1 MLSGATAPSP
11 CEENMGRGAGVLFNV
26 TFDARTIDLSDRLPY
41 VRKSDLG
48 VKIGKKKFFT
58 DSICFPVESVKMEAA
73 ESGAE
78 IQSYKN
84 APIGYLLL
92 NPEAISDALKD
103 WIAEYGKGAKLKKIA
118 IESVSQSRTMIYSAG
133 WVRSAFPKDGVMGI
147 EVDITI
153 EFQANGRWDSTTVT
167 SEETVYF
174 DKNVDGFIRYESW
187 MPAEY
192 DAISV
197 ERAYNALD
205 ELWDENTEDDE

>member
-1 MLSGATAPSP
+1 
-11 CEENMGRGAGVLFNV
+11 MGHGAGVRFDM
-26 TFDARTIDLSDRLPY
+26 TFDARTVDLSDRPPY

-48 VKIGKKKFFT
+48 VKIGKKKVFT
-58 DSICFPVESVKMEAA
+58 DAICFPVESVKMESAMSSA
-73 ESGAE
+73 K
-78 IQSYKN
+78 IQSYEN
-84 APIGYLLL
+84 EPIGYLLL

-118 IESVSQSRTMIYSAG
+118 IRDVSQSRTMIYSAG
-133 WVRSAFPKDGVMGI
+133 WVRRAFPKDGLMGI

-174 DKNVDGFIRYESW
+174 DKNVAGFIRYESW
-187 MPAEY
+187 MPHEY

-197 ERAYNALD
+197 ELAYNDID
-205 ELWDENTEDDE
+205 ELWDGPDAEVSLARVRG

>member
-1 MLSGATAPSP
+1 
-11 CEENMGRGAGVLFNV
+11 MGRGAGVRFDV
-26 TFDARTIDLSDRLPY
+26 TLDARTVDLSDRPPY

-73 ESGAE
+73 ESSAK

-92 NPEAISDALKD
+92 NPEAISDALTD
-103 WIAEYGKGAKLKKIA
+103 WIAKYGKGAKLKKIA
-118 IESVSQSRTMIYSAG
+118 IRDVSQSRTMIYSAG
-133 WVRSAFPKDGVMGI
+133 WVRRAFPEDGVMEI

-153 EFQANGRWDSTTVT
+153 EFQANGRWDSTDVT
-167 SEETVYF
+167 SQETVYF

-187 MPAEY
+187 MLQEY

-197 ERAYNALD
+197 ETAYNALD
-205 ELWDENTEDDE
+205 ELWNENTEDE